1 MTPTLVALATPFL
14 DAAAKKTSSSSLVTF
29 LPIIVIAV
37 AAYFFFLRPQQQK
50 AKRAREQVQ
59 QYEVGNEVLTAGGI
73 VGHIIDIEDDRVT
86 LETSVGASFVVL
98 RPYILRRLDIEPAGE
113 PGADE
118 RHEDDDDGYD
128 DEYDEYDES
137 ESGEDEADE
146 GDEGDDHQ
154 RGGGNGKNRGDD
166 RGPSTSR

>member
-1 MTPTLVALATPFL
+1 MTATLVALATPL
-14 DAAAKKTSSSSLVTF
+14 LAAAAKKSSSSLVTF

-59 QYEVGNEVLTAGGI
+59 QFEVGNEVLTAGGI

-98 RPYILRRLDIEPAGE
+98 RPYILRRLDIEPVVE
-113 PGADE
+113 PGTDE
-118 RHEDDDDGYD
+118 QDEHDDDGYD
-128 DEYDEYDES
+128 DEYDEYDGEEEP
-137 ESGEDEADE
+137 ESGEDDAE
-146 GDEGDDHQ
+146 EGDDH
-154 RGGGNGKNRGDD
+154 RPGGNGKNRGDD

>member
-1 MTPTLVALATPFL
+1 MTATLIALATPL
-14 DAAAKKTSSSSLVTF
+14 LAAAAKKSSSSLITF

-59 QYEVGNEVLTAGGI
+59 QFDVGNEVLTAGGI

-98 RPYILRRLDIEPAGE
+98 RPYILRRLDIEPVTQ
-113 PGADE
+113 PGTDDGDE
-118 RHEDDDDGYD
+118 HDDDGYD
-128 DEYDEYDES
+128 DDYDEYDEN
-137 ESGEDEADE
+137 ESGEDDA
-146 GDEGDDHQ
+146 DEGDDH
-154 RGGGNGKNRGDD
+154 RPEGGKGKNRGDD

>member
-1 MTPTLVALATPFL
+1 MTATLVALATPL
-14 DAAAKKTSSSSLVTF
+14 LAAAAKKSSSSLITF

-50 AKRAREQVQ
+50 AKKAREQVQ
-59 QYEVGNEVLTAGGI
+59 QFDVGNEVLTAGGI

-98 RPYILRRLDIEPAGE
+98 RPYILRRLDIEPAVE
-113 PGADE
+113 PGTDE
-118 RHEDDDDGYD
+118 HDEHDDDGYD
-128 DEYDEYDES
+128 DDYDEYDEN
-137 ESGEDEADE
+137 ESGEDDA
-146 GDEGDDHQ
+146 DEGDDH
-154 RGGGNGKNRGDD
+154 RGGNGKNRGDD

>member
-1 MTPTLVALATPFL
+1 MTATLIALATPL
-14 DAAAKKTSSSSLVTF
+14 LAAAAKKSSSSLVTF

-59 QYEVGNEVLTAGGI
+59 QFDVGNEVLTAGGI

-98 RPYILRRLDIEPAGE
+98 RPYILRRLDIEPVTE

-118 RHEDDDDGYD
+118 HDEHDDDGYD
-128 DEYDEYDES
+128 DDYDEYDEQ
-137 ESGEDEADE
+137 ESGEDDADE
-146 GDEGDDHQ
+146 DDDH
-154 RGGGNGKNRGDD
+154 RPGSGNGKNRGDD

>member
-1 MTPTLVALATPFL
+1 MTATLIALATPL
-14 DAAAKKTSSSSLVTF
+14 LAATAKKSSSSLVTF

-59 QYEVGNEVLTAGGI
+59 QFDVGNEVLTAGGI

-98 RPYILRRLDIEPAGE
+98 RPYILRRLDIEPVTE
-113 PGADE
+113 PGTDE
-118 RHEDDDDGYD
+118 GDEHDDDGYD
-128 DEYDEYDES
+128 DEYDEYDEHDEH
-137 ESGEDEADE
+137 ESGDDDA
-146 GDEGDDHQ
+146 DEGDDH
-154 RGGGNGKNRGDD
+154 RPDGGNGKNRGDD
-166 RGPSTSR
+166 RGPTTSR